1 MKPALDFCRGRASI
15 FAQILTKT
23 RRKTALAAWRLPWAG
38 LITGFSIVQAV
49 FSDC

>member
-1 MKPALDFCRGRASI
+1 VPLAGLCWRFPLAVVLGYS
-15 FAQILTKT
+15 